1 MKKKIFQ
8 VLLLAFI
15 VVSLTACGSK
25 KEKMH
30 TSGKAE
36 DLLDYM
42 IEGYNKRDPQYL
54 LDVMPDFMQEK
65 MKKYM
70 MSKESFK
77 AKLEEQ
83 FGDDVKVS
91 YKITN
96 KKKEDQDWIDEANN
110 TLKTDYN
117 TDKKVSEC
125 YLIEGTITFKGS
137 KAEDTDDIEE
147 LWHCKIDNKWY
158 LIGG

>member
-8 VLLLAFI
+8 VLLLAF
-15 VVSLTACGSK
+15 VVVGLTACGSK

-91 YKITN
+91 LDVYSSTSDI
-96 KKKEDQDWIDEANN
+96 AGYSVVA
-110 TLKTDYN
+110 L
-117 TDKKVSEC
+117 
-125 YLIEGTITFKGS
+125 LINLAS
-137 KAEDTDDIEE
+137 PIEF
-147 LWHCKIDNKWY
+147 
-158 LIGG
+158 

>member
-96 KKKEDQDWIDEANN
+96 KKKE
-110 TLKTDYN
+110 
-117 TDKKVSEC
+117 
-125 YLIEGTITFKGS
+125 
-137 KAEDTDDIEE
+137 
-147 LWHCKIDNKWY
+147 
-158 LIGG
+158 